1 MCYKS
6 PFPPGQRSLPPPCL
20 RLDVGADAVG
30 DHLPHGDGPDE
41 VELVVQAGQVRGQF
55 QVLLLHSPVAD
66 PAAAV
71 AQPLRVLQVEGQRAA
86 GAGWAEGVRAL
97 APARWRRGGVAGWP
111 VGLGEE
117 GRRVV
122 LWFLAIVLW
131 CRGGRGS

>member
-1 MCYKS
+1 MRASAPS
-6 PFPPGQRSLPPPCL
+6 P
-20 RLDVGADAVG
+20 LDVSADAVG
-30 DHLPHGDGPDE
+30 DHLPHGDGADK
-41 VELVVQAGQVRGQF
+41 VELVIQAGQVHGQF

-97 APARWRRGGVAGWP
+97 APTGRWCGRVAGRP

-117 GRRVV
+117 GWRVG
-122 LWFLAIVLW
+122 LWFATKVL
-131 CRGGRGS
+131 RRRRRRGSR